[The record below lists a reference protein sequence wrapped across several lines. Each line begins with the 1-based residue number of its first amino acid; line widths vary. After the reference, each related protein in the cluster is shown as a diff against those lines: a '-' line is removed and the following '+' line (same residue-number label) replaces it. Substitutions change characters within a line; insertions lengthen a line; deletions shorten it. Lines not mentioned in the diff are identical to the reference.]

1 MANTSQK
8 IPVTI
13 ITGFL
18 GSGKT
23 TLIHQI
29 ARNANGRRLAIIVN
43 EFGELGMDGEI
54 LKGNDCGC
62 EEENILELSNGCLC
76 CTVQEEFLPTML
88 QLMERKDQID
98 HIIIETSGLAL
109 PKPLVRAFNWPD
121 LKPQITV
128 DAVVTVVDAV
138 GQATGEICDRAKVQ
152 EQRLADESLD
162 HESSIEELFEDQLAC
177 ADLIIMTKSDLIE
190 ETQFNEVRTIIQNK
204 VDTNIKII
212 SGVKGDIP
220 VDILL
225 GLNMKSEDFVE
236 EKHSHHEVHHHH
248 HHDHHHH
255 DHKHDH
261 HHEHNHDHGHH
272 HHHDHDHDHHHHHDH
287 DHDETINSLVVE
299 IKAPH
304 TPKQLVKVLGELV
317 AEFEIYRIKG
327 IIHVPNKPMRM
338 IVQGVANRFENYFD
352 RKWKEG
358 EHKAT
363 RLVIIGEKLEE
374 TTLMNAIEN
383 KLTVTA

>member
-1 MANTSQK
+1 MINTSQK

-29 ARNANGRRLAIIVN
+29 AKNANGRRLAIIVN

-128 DAVVTVVDAV
+128 DAVVTVVDSV
-138 GQATGEICDRAKVQ
+138 GQATGEICDRARVQ
-152 EQRLADESLD
+152 EQRLADDSLD
-162 HESSIEELFEDQLAC
+162 HESSIEELFEDQLSC
-177 ADLIIMTKSDLIE
+177 ADLVIMTKSDLIDE
-190 ETQFNEVRTIIQNK
+190 ESFIKVREVIQNK
-204 VDTNIKII
+204 IGNQIKII

-220 VDILL
+220 VDVLL
-225 GLNMKSEDFVE
+225 GLDAKSEDFIE
-236 EKHSHHEVHHHH
+236 EKHSHHEA
-248 HHDHHHH
+248 
-255 DHKHDH
+255 
-261 HHEHNHDHGHH
+261 HH
-272 HHHDHDHDHHHHHDH
+272 HHHDHDHDHHHDH
-287 DHDETINSLVVE
+287 DHDETINSLVIEV
-299 IKAPH
+299 KVPH
-304 TPKQLVKVLGELV
+304 TPKQLIKALERLV
-317 AEFEIYRIKG
+317 SEFEIYRIKG
-327 IIHVPNKPMRM
+327 IIEVPNKPMRM
-338 IVQGVANRFENYFD
+338 IVQGVASRFENYFD

-358 EHKAT
+358 EVRGT

-374 TTLMNAIEN
+374 TSLIKALEE

>member
-1 MANTSQK
+1 MNRHK

-29 ARNANGRRLAIIVN
+29 AKNSNGRRLAIIVN

-54 LKGNDCGC
+54 LKGNNCGC

-128 DAVVTVVDAV
+128 DAVVTVVDSV
-138 GQATGEICDRAKVQ
+138 GQATGEICDRVRIQ
-152 EQRLADESLD
+152 EQRLADDSLD
-162 HESSIEELFEDQLAC
+162 HESSIEELFEDQLSC
-177 ADLIIMTKSDLIE
+177 ADLIIMTKSDLIDE
-190 ETQFNEVRTIIQNK
+190 VQFNEVNKIIQNK
-204 VDTNIKII
+204 VGNHIKLIAA
-212 SGVKGDIP
+212 VKGDIP

-225 GLNMKSEDFVE
+225 GLDAKSEDFIE
-236 EKHSHHEVHHHH
+236 EKHSHHET
-248 HHDHHHH
+248 
-255 DHKHDH
+255 
-261 HHEHNHDHGHH
+261 HH
-272 HHHDHDHDHHHHHDH
+272 HHHDHDHDHHHDH
-287 DHDETINSLVVE
+287 DHDETINSLVLEVNV
-299 IKAPH
+299 PH
-304 TPKQLVKVLGELV
+304 TPKQLIKALEGLV
-317 AEFEIYRIKG
+317 ADFEIYRIKG
-327 IIHVPNKPMRM
+327 IIDVPNKPMRM
-338 IVQGVANRFENYFD
+338 IVQGVASRFENYFD

-358 EHKAT
+358 EVRAT

-374 TTLMNAIEN
+374 NELQKAIEN
-383 KLTVTA
+383 KLAVTV

>member
-1 MANTSQK
+1 MLTKK

-29 ARNANGRRLAIIVN
+29 AKNANGRRLAIIVN

-88 QLMERKDQID
+88 ELMERKDQID

-128 DAVVTVVDAV
+128 DAVVTVVDCV
-138 GQATGEICDRAKVQ
+138 GQATGEICDRERVQ
-152 EQRLADESLD
+152 AQRLEDDSLD
-162 HESSIEELFEDQLAC
+162 HESSIEELFEDQLSC
-177 ADLIIMTKSDLIE
+177 ADLIIMTKSDLIDQAAYE
-190 ETQFNEVRTIIQNK
+190 DVNSIIQKK
-204 VDTNIKII
+204 VGAEIKLIQA
-212 SGVKGDIP
+212 VKGDIS
-220 VDILL
+220 VDVLL
-225 GLNMKSEDFVE
+225 GLDAKSEDFIE
-236 EKHSHHEVHHHH
+236 EKHSHHETH
-248 HHDHHHH
+248 
-255 DHKHDH
+255 
-261 HHEHNHDHGHH
+261 HH
-272 HHHDHDHDHHHHHDH
+272 HHHDHDHDHDHPHDH
-287 DHDETINSLVVE
+287 DHDDTINSVVVGVNV
-299 IKAPH
+299 PH
-304 TPKQLVKVLGELV
+304 QPKDLIRVLEELV

-358 EHKAT
+358 ELQAT

-374 TTLMNAIEN
+374 KTLQEAIEN
-383 KLTVTA
+383 KLTVNV

>member
-1 MANTSQK
+1 MLTNK

-29 ARNANGRRLAIIVN
+29 AKNANGRRLAIIVN

-128 DAVVTVVDAV
+128 DAVVTVVDSV
-138 GQATGEICDRAKVQ
+138 GQATGEICDRARVQ
-152 EQRLADESLD
+152 EQRLADDSLD
-162 HESSIEELFEDQLAC
+162 HESSIEELFEDQLSC
-177 ADLIIMTKSDLIE
+177 ADLVIMTKSDLIDE
-190 ETQFNEVRTIIQNK
+190 EKFNEVKDIIQNK
-204 VDTNIKII
+204 IGNQIKII

-220 VDILL
+220 VDVLL
-225 GLNMKSEDFVE
+225 GLDAKSEDFIE
-236 EKHSHHEVHHHH
+236 EKHSHHE
-248 HHDHHHH
+248 
-255 DHKHDH
+255 
-261 HHEHNHDHGHH
+261 EH
-272 HHHDHDHDHHHHHDH
+272 HHHDHDHSHDHHHHDDHGHHHDH
-287 DHDETINSLVVE
+287 DHDETINSLVLSV
-299 IKAPH
+299 KAPH
-304 TPKQLVKVLGELV
+304 TPKQLIKALEELV

-327 IIHVPNKPMRM
+327 IIDVPNKPMRM
-338 IVQGVANRFENYFD
+338 IVQGVASRFENYFD
-352 RKWKEG
+352 RKWKEDEIRG
-358 EHKAT
+358 T
-363 RLVIIGEKLEE
+363 RLVIIGEKLVESE
-374 TTLMNAIEN
+374 LEKAIES
-383 KLTVTA
+383 KLTLAV

>member
-1 MANTSQK
+1 MLTNK

-29 ARNANGRRLAIIVN
+29 AKNANGRRLAIIVN

-88 QLMERKDQID
+88 ELMERKDQID

-152 EQRLADESLD
+152 AQRLEDDSLD
-162 HESSIEELFEDQLAC
+162 HESSIEELFEDQLSC
-177 ADLIIMTKSDLIE
+177 ADLIIMTKADLVDK
-190 ETQFNEVRTIIQNK
+190 ETFNEVSDIIQNK
-204 VDTNIKII
+204 VGSTIKLIPA
-212 SGVKGDIP
+212 VKGDIP
-220 VDILL
+220 VDVLL
-225 GLNMKSEDFVE
+225 GLDAKSEDFIE
-236 EKHSHHEVHHHH
+236 EKHSHHEAH
-248 HHDHHHH
+248 
-255 DHKHDH
+255 
-261 HHEHNHDHGHH
+261 HH
-272 HHHDHDHDHHHHHDH
+272 HHHDHDHDHHHSHDHDHHHHDH
-287 DHDETINSLVVE
+287 DHDDTINSVVVKIE
-299 IKAPH
+299 VPHQPKALIKA
-304 TPKQLVKVLGELV
+304 LEELV
-317 AEFEIYRIKG
+317 AEYEIYRIKG
-327 IIHVPNKPMRM
+327 IIHVEGKPMRM

-358 EHKAT
+358 ELQAT
-363 RLVIIGEKLEE
+363 RLVIIGEKLDEN
-374 TTLMNAIEN
+374 TMKQAIEN
-383 KLTVTA
+383 KLSVTA

>member
-1 MANTSQK
+1 MAINTKK

-29 ARNANGRRLAIIVN
+29 AKKAGGRRLAIIVN

-109 PKPLVRAFNWPD
+109 PKPLVKAFNWPD

-128 DAVVTVVDAV
+128 DAVITVVDCV
-138 GQATGEICDRAKVQ
+138 GQATGEICDREKVQ
-152 EQRLADESLD
+152 AQRMEDESLD
-162 HESSIEELFEDQLAC
+162 HESSIEELFEDQLSC
-177 ADLIIMTKSDLIE
+177 ADLIVMTKSDLVD
-190 ETQFNEVRTIIQNK
+190 ETAYNEVNAIIQKK
-204 VDTNIKII
+204 VGAEVKLVKSI
-212 SGVKGDIP
+212 KGDVP

-225 GLNMKSEDFVE
+225 GIGAQSEDHIE
-236 EKHSHHEVHHHH
+236 EKHSHHETHH
-248 HHDHHHH
+248 
-255 DHKHDH
+255 
-261 HHEHNHDHGHH
+261 HH
-272 HHHDHDHDHHHHHDH
+272 HHHDHDHNDHHHHHDH
-287 DHDETINSLVVE
+287 EHDETINSIVLTVTTPHQPKE
-299 IKAPH
+299 LIKTLEA
-304 TPKQLVKVLGELV
+304 LV
-317 AEFEIYRIKG
+317 AKFEIYRIKG
-327 IIHVPNKPMRM
+327 IIDVPSKPMRM

-352 RKWKEG
+352 RKWKE
-358 EHKAT
+358 EELRAT

-374 TTLMNAIEN
+374 KAISDFIDNE
-383 KLTVTA
+383 LSVTA

>member
-1 MANTSQK
+1 MITTTQK

-29 ARNANGRRLAIIVN
+29 AKNANGRRLAIIVN

-128 DAVVTVVDAV
+128 DAVVTVVDCV
-138 GQATGEICDRAKVQ
+138 GQATGEICDRERIQ
-152 EQRLADESLD
+152 QQRLADDSLD
-162 HESSIEELFEDQLAC
+162 HESSIEELFEDQLSC
-177 ADLIIMTKSDLIE
+177 ADLIIMTKSDLIDAE
-190 ETQFNEVRTIIQNK
+190 QYNAVSGVIQKK
-204 VDTNIKII
+204 VGRQIKLI
-212 SGVKGDIP
+212 SAVKGDIP
-220 VDILL
+220 VDVLL
-225 GLNMKSEDFVE
+225 GLGAKSEEFIE
-236 EKHSHHEVHHHH
+236 GKHSHHET
-248 HHDHHHH
+248 
-255 DHKHDH
+255 
-261 HHEHNHDHGHH
+261 HH
-272 HHHDHDHDHHHHHDH
+272 HHHDHDHDHHHDH
-287 DHDETINSLVVE
+287 DHDDTINSVV
-299 IKAPH
+299 IKVKAEH
-304 TPKQLVKVLGELV
+304 TPKQLIKALEALV
-317 AEFEIYRIKG
+317 TEFEIYRIKG
-327 IIHVPNKPMRM
+327 IIHVANKPMRM
-338 IVQGVANRFENYFD
+338 IVQGVAKRFENYFD
-352 RKWKEG
+352 RPWKDG
-358 EHKAT
+358 ELKVT
-363 RLVIIGEKLEE
+363 QLVIIGEQLDENIVLKALEDKL
-374 TTLMNAIEN
+374 L
-383 KLTVTA
+383 VTA

>member
-1 MANTSQK
+1 MINTSQK

-29 ARNANGRRLAIIVN
+29 AKNANGRRLAIIVN

-128 DAVVTVVDAV
+128 DAVVTVVDSV
-138 GQATGEICDRAKVQ
+138 GQATGEICDRARVQ
-152 EQRLADESLD
+152 EQRLADDSLD
-162 HESSIEELFEDQLAC
+162 HESSIEELFEDQLSC
-177 ADLIIMTKSDLIE
+177 ADLVIMTKSDLIDE
-190 ETQFNEVRTIIQNK
+190 ESFIKVREVIQNK
-204 VDTNIKII
+204 IGNQIKII

-220 VDILL
+220 VDVLL
-225 GLNMKSEDFVE
+225 GLDAKSEDFIE
-236 EKHSHHEVHHHH
+236 EKHSHHEA
-248 HHDHHHH
+248 
-255 DHKHDH
+255 
-261 HHEHNHDHGHH
+261 HH
-272 HHHDHDHDHHHHHDH
+272 HHHDHDHDHHHDH
-287 DHDETINSLVVE
+287 DHDETINSLVIEV
-299 IKAPH
+299 KVPH
-304 TPKQLVKVLGELV
+304 TPKQLIKALERLV
-317 AEFEIYRIKG
+317 SEFEIYRIKG
-327 IIHVPNKPMRM
+327 IIEVPNKPMRM
-338 IVQGVANRFENYFD
+338 IVQGVASRFENYFD

-358 EHKAT
+358 EVRGT

-374 TTLMNAIEN
+374 TILIKALEE